1 MKALK
6 NAKTLAASLAV
17 IAASSLAS
25 SPAMAFDNVEWN
37 WQKDIKEKVDIDVY
51 VDVDVESTGIVQLEK
66 LQIFLGDAEASSY
79 VSNIK
84 NDPIRPTEWKSI
96 GWFHGY
102 KVTKPLDA
110 TTQLPIVLS
119 SATAVGN
126 NQSITSDV
134 PVMLHD
140 GQFVANVKDH
150 RYGCHYG
157 CDYGFDLAAF
167 EGSLPSTSSYNGGGN
182 YGPEGN
188 LHTSIA
194 GLFTLGAAMGALT
207 KADIEADSFVTYVRN
222 VSVDSSATAVANNL
236 SVSIA
241 SDVDGGSSCGYRCG
255 DRLSNHV
262 LVGHITQFAL
272 ANVEATSKVSNV
284 ETYGYENMRQLTTAT
299 LSPIEGSL
307 GNVIN
312 VPTPWVSSVASAI
325 GNNVSITVG
334 RDLRP

>member
-6 NAKTLAASLAV
+6 NARTLAASLAV

-37 WQKDIKEKVDIDVY
+37 WRNDVHADTDVDVY

-66 LQIFLGDAEASSY
+66 LQIFLGDAEATSS
-79 VSNIK
+79 VSNII
-84 NDPIRPTEWKSI
+84 NDPIRPTEWKST
-96 GWFHGY
+96 GLFHGY
-102 KVTKPLDA
+102 LVTKPLDA
-110 TTQLPIVLS
+110 KTQLPIVLS
-119 SATAVGN
+119 SASAIGN

-140 GQFVANVKDH
+140 GQFVANVKDQ

-157 CDYGFDLAAF
+157 CNDGYDMAAF
-167 EGSLPSTSSYNGGGN
+167 EASLPMSGGYNGGGN

-194 GLFTLGAAMGALT
+194 GLFTFGAAIGALT
-207 KADIEADSFVTYVRN
+207 KADIEAESIVNYVRN
-222 VSVDSSATAVANNL
+222 VSVDSSATAVANNM
-236 SVSIA
+236 SVSVA

-262 LVGHITQFAL
+262 LIGDITQFAL
-272 ANVEATSKVSNV
+272 ANVEATSRVTDVKAD
-284 ETYGYENMRQLTTAT
+284 GYENMRQLTTAT
-299 LSPIEGSL
+299 LSPTEGNL
-307 GNVIN
+307 GNVIQ
-312 VPTPWVSSVASAI
+312 VPTPWVSSVATAV
-325 GNNVSITVG
+325 GNNVSINVG